1 MLQVDQTKTNEST
14 IATIKKYF
22 YLYWAW
28 AWLILL
34 AGALAGATAFFV
46 SSQITPIYQ
55 SSTRLLVS
63 NPSSLGFLDTTS
75 LITNN
80 MTTTYAKM
88 LTDGPVLQG
97 VIDQLKLPMTPASLS
112 RSILVTTLPDTQLLV
127 VTVRDTDPVRAADI
141 ANMIGT
147 VFSTR
152 VRELLTQRYAA
163 SLTGLDKQISDMQQT
178 ISTTRTSLDAA
189 TDPSTQRQLQDQ
201 LTQFQ
206 NIYTQLVT
214 SYEQVHLAAAQTGSD
229 VVVSEP
235 ATVST
240 IPVIPRTGLY
250 TFLAVVIGLLL
261 AMGAVTIVDALDD
274 TIKDPDVIRQK
285 FKLPILG
292 VIASHEQEEGQPIC
306 LTQPR
311 SRVAEA
317 FRALRTNITY
327 ASVDTPL
334 RRILVTSSSPQEGKT
349 TVVANL
355 GVIMAQGEVKVAIVD
370 ADLRRPQVHQR
381 FGLQNHVGLSD
392 MFLQQPPSG
401 VIQPIPGVSLGV
413 ITSGPLPPNPAELLT
428 SKKMKGLIDLINQQY
443 DRLLIDTPPALNV
456 SDAYALAP
464 GMDGVILVA
473 KPGVTK
479 TREFQQMLEQLQA
492 VKAHVLG
499 VVLNQVS
506 PDDRM
511 YRQYH
516 TSKKYSYY
524 YDYFEGDGKKKKK
537 RKGDEN
543 NQGEG

>member
-1 MLQVDQTKTNEST
+1 MIQADKNKTNEST
-14 IATIKKYF
+14 IATIEKYF
-22 YLYWAW
+22 YLFWSW

-34 AGALAGATAFFV
+34 AGVLAGVTAYFI
-46 SSQITPIYQ
+46 SKQSTPIYQ

-63 NPSSLGFLDTTS
+63 NPSSLGYLDTNS
-75 LITNN
+75 LVTNN

-97 VIDQLKLPMTPASLS
+97 VIDQLKLPMTPDKLR
-112 RSILVTTLPDTQLLV
+112 RSITVTTVQDTQLLV
-127 VTVRDTDPVRAADI
+127 VTVTDPDPTRAADI
-141 ANMIGT
+141 ANTIGM
-147 VFSTR
+147 VFSAR

-163 SLTGLDKQISDMQQT
+163 SLTGLEKQISDMEQE
-178 ISTTRTSLDAA
+178 ITTTKNSIKVT
-189 TDPSTQRQLQDQ
+189 TDPTTLNQLQDQ

-206 NIYTQLVT
+206 SIYTQLVT
-214 SYEQVHLAAAQTGSD
+214 SYEQVHLAAAQTGTD

-240 IPVIPRTGLY
+240 NPVSPKTLLN
-250 TFLAVVIGLLL
+250 TMLAVVVGLLL
-261 AMGAVTIVDALDD
+261 AMGAVSVVDMLDD
-274 TIKDPDVIRQK
+274 TIKDPDEILQK
-285 FKLPILG
+285 FKTPILG
-292 VIASHEQEEGQPIC
+292 VIASHEQEEGKLIC

-317 FRALRTNITY
+317 FRSLRTNITY

-355 GVIMAQGEVKVAIVD
+355 AVIMAQGEIKTVIVD
-370 ADLRRPQVHQR
+370 ADLRRPQVHQK
-381 FGLQNHVGLSD
+381 FGLQNLVGLSD
-392 MFLQQPPSG
+392 MFLKPPNG
-401 VIQPIPGVSLGV
+401 VVQSIPGSSLGV

-428 SKKMKGLIDLINQQY
+428 SKKMKELFDLINKAY
-443 DRLLIDTPPALNV
+443 DLILIDTPPALNV
-456 SDAYALAP
+456 ADAYALAP

-479 TREFQQMLEQLQA
+479 MREFQQMLEQLQA

-506 PDDRM
+506 SENRL
-511 YRQYH
+511 YGRYH

-524 YDYFEGDGKKKKK
+524 YEYFEGDGKKKKK
-537 RKGDEN
+537 KKGDKN
-543 NQGEG
+543 KQGEQ